1 MRLEFIKFNNDNR
14 SASYTKALFEDN
26 ARFIYHGNVILSDTQ
41 NMQTFILIKKK
52 VRGVI
57 NNAVIIV

>member
-1 MRLEFIKFNNDNR
+1 MKNNDNR

-26 ARFIYHGNVILSDTQ
+26 TRFRYHGNVILSDTQ

-52 VRGVI
+52 SERS
-57 NNAVIIV
+57 NKQCCYHYLT